1 MKHRI
6 VTITILSL
14 LTLFTLPTLANGV
27 ATTFNLV
34 SAARVNPAVALL
46 DPSFSPQGTVGGLP
60 FCFSAS
66 RGSILCYTP
75 SFLKTAYN
83 FPSSLD
89 GTGQTI
95 VIVDAFGSP
104 TIQSDLNTFD
114 SAFGLP
120 PTTVTVLCGP
130 TWTGSPTDQCPAF
143 DANAPPD
150 VACGAVGWW
159 EETSLDVAMAHGLA

>member
-14 LTLFTLPTLANGV
+14 LTLFPLPTLANGV
-27 ATTFNLV
+27 ASTVTLV
-34 SAARVNPAVALL
+34 SAARVNPAVAIL
-46 DPSFSPQGTVGGLP
+46 DPSFSPQKTQGGLP

-66 RGSILCYTP
+66 LGSILCYTP

-83 FPSSLD
+83 FPNNLD

-114 SAFGLP
+114 GAFGLP
-120 PTTVTVLCGP
+120 AAIVTILCRH
-130 TWTGSPTDQCPAF
+130 TWTGSSSDKCPVFYPSLPIDHAC
-143 DANAPPD
+143 AP
-150 VACGAVGWW
+150 
-159 EETSLDVAMAHGLA
+159 H